1 MSDETVVSRLNL
13 DERLSE
19 NSDESHPCASTA
31 CKNTVP
37 FDDEPFC
44 FVHSPDEGSHVRDY
58 SYKAIEAK
66 RCATLT
72 VTVRLDPVY
81 GTFHTP
87 ESCQEQ
93 VQAILSSSIP
103 HYNPV
108 VTLVE
113 EES

>member
-1 MSDETVVSRLNL
+1 MDNADARLTL
-13 DERLSE
+13 DEQISK
-19 NSDESHPCASTA
+19 NSDESHPCISPSCT
-31 CKNTVP
+31 NTVP

-44 FVHSPDEGSHVRDY
+44 FIHSPDEGSHVRDY

-87 ESCQEQ
+87 ESVQEQ
-93 VQAILSSSIP
+93 VQAMLNWMIP
-103 HYNPV
+103 HYNPL

-113 EES
+113 EQS